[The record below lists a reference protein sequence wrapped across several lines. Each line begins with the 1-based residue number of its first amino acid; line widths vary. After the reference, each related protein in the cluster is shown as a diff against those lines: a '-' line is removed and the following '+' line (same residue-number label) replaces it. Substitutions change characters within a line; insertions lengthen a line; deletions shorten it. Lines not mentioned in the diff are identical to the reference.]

1 MEDHAPVVDFDNGSL
16 SGRLRVEDFEDRLS
30 YLSTVSRAGRE
41 KEHQEAFERASK
53 VDAQAYGRLY
63 EAAYAA
69 YDDALYQTRGELFNV
84 VSLCFA
90 LDGGNNTYTWR
101 TFPAGSART
110 CRGGPALAVYVTVG
124 LNKELRSGPDVSW
137 DLEDQDCTT
146 LLLQKEALPEDD
158 KRYSSGD
165 RWLYTMAI
173 TGTRYGGRW
182 NRNERKRFAEGG
194 WFSPHDMLTDE
205 DEETVQALLY
215 HAFTEVRNDDDG
227 VTDDEKYC
235 LGPDVFSE
243 CAPEGQR
250 GEDLES
256 GLIKFGRE
264 FCARLV
270 CSSLIFNDENKRKA
284 ENPTAPRMRVYDIA
298 C

>member
-1 MEDHAPVVDFDNGSL
+1 MGDHAPVVALDNWPL
-16 SGRLRVEDFEDRLS
+16 SEGLDVEDFERRLVK
-30 YLSTVSRAGRE
+30 LSTVSRAGRE
-41 KEHQEAFERASK
+41 ERQEAFERTSTVNAE
-53 VDAQAYGRLY
+53 VYGRLY

-69 YDDALYQTRGELFNV
+69 YNDPIYQTREGLFRV

-101 TFPAGSART
+101 TYPAGSSRARH
-110 CRGGPALAVYVTVG
+110 GSDVLAVYVTVG
-124 LNKELRSGPDVSW
+124 LNQRLTRDQDVTW
-137 DLEDQDCTT
+137 DLERQDCTT
-146 LLLQKEALPEDD
+146 LLLQKEALQEEDD
-158 KRYSSGD
+158 RYSSGD

-182 NRNERKRFAEGG
+182 NRNERERFAE
-194 WFSPHDMLTDE
+194 WAWSSPHEMLTDE
-205 DEETVQALLY
+205 ESVQALLY
-215 HAFTEVRNDDDG
+215 HAFTGVRNDDDG

-243 CAPEGQR
+243 CAPEGPR
-250 GEDLES
+250 EEDLAS

-270 CSSLIFNDENKRKA
+270 CSSLIFNDENKYNA
-284 ENPTAPRMRVYDIA
+284 ENPSAPRIRVYDIA